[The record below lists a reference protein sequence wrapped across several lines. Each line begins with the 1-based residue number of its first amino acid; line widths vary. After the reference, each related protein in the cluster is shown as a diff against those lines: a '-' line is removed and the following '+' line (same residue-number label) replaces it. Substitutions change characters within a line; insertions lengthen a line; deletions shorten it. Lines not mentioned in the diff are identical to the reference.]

1 MASMAY
7 PSVSAATSKAP
18 PYTVN
23 GLSLSSPNVDILHPA
38 MGYQD
43 TLKWVISDQ
52 VVDVRM
58 IERTDDFRNMGN
70 DLIYSR
76 KMGETEN
83 IISAANPRKQRRERT
98 TFSRAQLDVLEALFQ
113 KTRYPDIFM
122 REEVALKINLP
133 ESRVQV
139 WFKNRRAK
147 CRQQQKAQ
155 EGKKP
160 APKKT
165 KSPSPPTSSPGTPSY
180 KTTPITS
187 PSNGSMNSSP
197 PIWSPV
203 SVPSVN
209 DLMASNS
216 CMQRTGYPMSN
227 GQAAAAYTPQNYGHS
242 GYYGNMEYLPPMQLP
257 VMSTNQMTS
266 PMSSITN
273 AHTTQM
279 GSYGPLSGA
288 QSLARPNHGE
298 CLEYKD
304 PSGWAKFQ
312 VL

>member
-1 MASMAY
+1 MVLSC
-7 PSVSAATSKAP
+7 T
-18 PYTVN
+18 
-23 GLSLSSPNVDILHPA
+23 LSLSLCVDLSLSLSLSLISLSLSIGLSPFV
-38 MGYQD
+38 YRY
-43 TLKWVISDQ
+43 IS
-52 VVDVRM
+52 
-58 IERTDDFRNMGN
+58 
-70 DLIYSR
+70 LSL
-76 KMGETEN
+76 
-83 IISAANPRKQRRERT
+83 S
-98 TFSRAQLDVLEALFQ
+98 FSVFMNRFFFLF
-113 KTRYPDIFM
+113 PFLSLS
-122 REEVALKINLP
+122 VALSL
-133 ESRVQV
+133 SLCV

-160 APKKT
+160 TPKKT

-209 DLMASNS
+209 DLMAPNS
-216 CMQRTGYPMSN
+216 CMQRTGYPMTN
-227 GQAAAAYTPQNYGHS
+227 GQTAAYTPQNYGHS

-288 QSLARPNHGE
+288 QSLARPNHSE

>member
-1 MASMAY
+1 MCFTLVTNNFYKCHYLTYWLHIINSIFI
-7 PSVSAATSKAP
+7 
-18 PYTVN
+18 
-23 GLSLSSPNVDILHPA
+23 IL
-38 MGYQD
+38 
-43 TLKWVISDQ
+43 I
-52 VVDVRM
+52 
-58 IERTDDFRNMGN
+58 
-70 DLIYSR
+70 
-76 KMGETEN
+76 
-83 IISAANPRKQRRERT
+83 
-98 TFSRAQLDVLEALFQ
+98 
-113 KTRYPDIFM
+113 
-122 REEVALKINLP
+122 
-133 ESRVQV
+133 QV

-160 APKKT
+160 TPKKT

-209 DLMASNS
+209 DLMAPNS
-216 CMQRTGYPMSN
+216 CMQRTGYPMTN
-227 GQAAAAYTPQNYGHS
+227 GQTAAYTPQNYGHS
-242 GYYGNMEYLPPMQLP
+242 GYYGNMDYLPPMQLP

-288 QSLARPNHGE
+288 QSLARPNHSE

-312 VL
+312 VLWNWIQLKQTPSHSDTYWKSKV

>member
-1 MASMAY
+1 MAY
-7 PSVSAATSKAP
+7 PPVSAPTTKAP
-18 PYTVN
+18 PYSVN
-23 GLSLSSPNVDILHPA
+23 GLSLTSPNVDILHPA
-38 MGYQD
+38 MSYQ
-43 TLKWVISDQ
+43 V
-52 VVDVRM
+52 

-76 KMGETEN
+76 KVGDSETFL
-83 IISAANPRKQRRERT
+83 AANPRKQRRERT

-160 APKKT
+160 TPKKT

-209 DLMASNS
+209 DLMAPNS
-216 CMQRTGYPMSN
+216 CMRRTGYPMTN
-227 GQAAAAYTPQNYGHS
+227 GQTAAYTPQNYGHS

-288 QSLARPNHGE
+288 QSLARPNHSE